1 MKRLF
6 DWTIA
11 MAGHRRALAV
21 LALVSFAES
30 SFFPVP
36 PDVLM
41 IPMILARPDRAWTIA
56 AVALAASVLGGLFG
70 YAIGAFAYEQIGRP
84 LLAGLGQAE
93 AMEAFRDRFND
104 YGFWAVLFA
113 GLTPF
118 PYKVITIMSGWTGMP
133 LLNFVATSV
142 IARGLRFFVLA
153 ALLRWFGET
162 GRRLIERHL
171 GLAATVFVVLLL
183 GGFLMVGYAWR

>member
-1 MKRLF
+1 
-6 DWTIA
+6 
-11 MAGHRRALAV
+11 MAGHRRALTV

-70 YAIGAFAYEQIGRP
+70 YFIGAFAYEQIGRP

-93 AMEAFRDRFND
+93 AMEAFRGRFND

-133 LLNFVATSV
+133 LLTFAATSV

-171 GLAATVFVVLLL
+171 GLAATAFVVLLL
-183 GGFLMVGYAWR
+183 GGFLMVGHSWR